1 MNKSVTQ
8 EKSVSETNG
17 PKCDYRT
24 SLLTMYARKY
34 DEELKADTQVVS
46 KDSNKGSDSPGA
58 IESVEEDEGETSASE
73 MTRSETE
80 HLGDVVKREQNNQSP
95 VTQRTTAF
103 SVSDILDPRK
113 FTGSQSKRCGNIPDM
128 PSTVHPWL
136 TNKDGELE
144 ESDDDRL
151 RDDSGL

>member
-1 MNKSVTQ
+1 MSKPATQ
-8 EKSVSETNG
+8 EKSVFEANG

-24 SLLTMYARKY
+24 GLLTMFARKY
-34 DEELKADTQVVS
+34 DEELKAGTKVVS
-46 KDSNKGSDSPGA
+46 KGSNKGSDSSDA
-58 IESVEEDEGETSASE
+58 IESVEEDGGETSAPE

-80 HLGDVVKREQNNQSP
+80 HPGDVVKREQNNQSP

-113 FTGSQSKRCGNIPDM
+113 FTGSQSKRCGNIPDI
-128 PSTVHPWL
+128 PGTVHPWL
-136 TNKDGELE
+136 INKNGELE